1 MSDSFLQGLVIAS
14 CIVAIIGF
22 GVDVYV
28 KYWVLPKVEELLANC
43 PVVIDA
49 KKSWDHSGFI
59 GRRYRL
65 VAVNLALTSTE
76 LLHSQG
82 LLNMEEVQRV
92 PINLR
97 RWICTPDTIAL
108 VSFIAGMAALAL
120 LGKLW

>member
-1 MSDSFLQGLVIAS
+1 MSESFLQGLVIAS

-28 KYWVLPKVEELLANC
+28 KYWVLPKVEEWLANC

-49 KKSWDHSGFI
+49 KNSWDQSGFM

-82 LLNMEEVQRV
+82 LVSMQEVQRV

-97 RWICTPDTIAL
+97 RWICIPDTVAL
-108 VSFIAGMAALAL
+108 VSFIVGMAALAL